1 MKFAKQVNLY
11 CYKENPMQMGLSS
24 TVWANTFGC
33 LQTAHS
39 VLNQGFSYTVLH
51 FFYKT
56 LQTFSLVL
64 TSLDMMF
71 EQWADL
77 IS

>member
-1 MKFAKQVNLY
+1 MLIDAYDADADDNDNNDNHDDAY
-11 CYKENPMQMGLSS
+11 DDH
-24 TVWANTFGC
+24 TDHDDANADNDNAF
-33 LQTAHS
+33 HS

-71 EQWADL
+71 EQ
-77 IS
+77 